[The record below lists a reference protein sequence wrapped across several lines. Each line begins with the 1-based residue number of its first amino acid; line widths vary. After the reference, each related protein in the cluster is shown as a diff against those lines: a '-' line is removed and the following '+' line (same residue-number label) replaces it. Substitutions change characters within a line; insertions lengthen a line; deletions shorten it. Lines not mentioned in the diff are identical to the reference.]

1 MFGRILCGGAAIL
14 VCASIVCAD
23 DKADIQAATQKL
35 ADAPSYSYTTTT
47 VVPDGQFGAGTN
59 QGKIDKAG
67 YTWLSIEGFQGNMT
81 EVLIKGDQTA
91 VKPSDGAWQT
101 MQEFTAA
108 GDNGGGFN
116 PSRFLA
122 MQIDTAKDP
131 VARDLEMIGA
141 LQNLQKTDD
150 GYTADL
156 SDEAAKELLSF
167 RRRAATQPDAQADP
181 NAPPPP
187 EITNPKATIKIWVTD
202 GMLSKVEL
210 HTTGSVSFNG
220 NSIDVDRTATT
231 EFKDVGSTK
240 VDVPDDAK
248 AKLGS

>member
-1 MFGRILCGGAAIL
+1 M
-14 VCASIVCAD
+14 V
-23 DKADIQAATQKL
+23 QKH
-35 ADAPSYSYTTTT
+35 
-47 VVPDGQFGAGTN
+47 GT
-59 QGKIDKAG
+59 A
-67 YTWLSIEGFQGNMT
+67 
-81 EVLIKGDQTA
+81 
-91 VKPSDGAWQT
+91 
-101 MQEFTAA
+101 
-108 GDNGGGFN
+108 
-116 PSRFLA
+116 
-122 MQIDTAKDP
+122 
-131 VARDLEMIGA
+131 A